1 MPRLKKSL
9 SPEAQA
15 IADDIRKS
23 YGGML
28 SLSGVCQLLGV
39 TDNRTA
45 KKFLDGVPCFNVN
58 GRERWMAADLARRL
72 DEARCRT

>member
-9 SPEAQA
+9 SPEAQTLA
-15 IADDIRKS
+15 EEIRKN

-28 SLSGVCQLLGV
+28 SLASVCQLLGV

-45 KKFLDGVPCFNVN
+45 KKFLIGVPTFNVN
-58 GRERWMAADLARRL
+58 GRERWMAADIARRL
-72 DEARCRT
+72 DEARC

>member
-9 SPEAQA
+9 SPEAQEL
-15 IADDIRKS
+15 ADEIRKN

-28 SLSGVCQLLGV
+28 TLHGVCQLLGV
-39 TDNRTA
+39 KDNRTA
-45 KKFLDGVPCFNVN
+45 KTFLDGVPRYDVN
-58 GRERWMAADLARRL
+58 GKPRWMVSDVARRL

>member
-9 SPEAQA
+9 SPEAQTL
-15 IADDIRKS
+15 ADEIRKN

-28 SLSGVCQLLGV
+28 ALSSVCQLLGV
-39 TDNRTA
+39 ADNRTA

-58 GRERWMAADLARRL
+58 GRERWMAADIARRL
-72 DEARCRT
+72 DEVRC